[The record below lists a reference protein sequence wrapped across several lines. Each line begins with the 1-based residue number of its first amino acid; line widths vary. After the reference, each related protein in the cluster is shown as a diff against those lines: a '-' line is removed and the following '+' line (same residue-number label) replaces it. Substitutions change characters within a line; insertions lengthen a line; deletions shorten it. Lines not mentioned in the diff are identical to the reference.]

1 MKIKEVKQ
9 LLEIFD
15 DEEEFEVKVNGK
27 VFPIITLDYKQKLRF
42 SDGSNCIM
50 NPTDNMYININ
61 KYLKDK
67 KNEKDN

>member
-9 LLEIFD
+9 LLELFD

-27 VFPIITLDYKQKLRF
+27 VVPIITLDYNKKLRF
-42 SDGSNCIM
+42 SDASDCIM
-50 NPTDNMYININ
+50 NPTDYMYININ

-67 KNEKDN
+67 KNEKK